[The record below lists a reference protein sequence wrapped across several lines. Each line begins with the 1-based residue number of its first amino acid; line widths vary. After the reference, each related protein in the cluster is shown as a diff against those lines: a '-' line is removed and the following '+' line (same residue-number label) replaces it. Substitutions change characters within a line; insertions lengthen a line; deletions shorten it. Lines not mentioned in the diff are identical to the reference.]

1 LIVDEGFHDAR
12 PTTKYFDYKSVMPFF
27 LNKREKLTTEEANDT
42 RLVTKV
48 RWVIESGIILVSF

>member
-48 RWVIESGIILVSF
+48 R